1 MRNDFDLCSS
11 GEFVCYF
18 TFKFV
23 RNIGLSVT
31 SSYIY
36 LYEKTPFRSKYG
48 HKFFSLFI
56 HSQMKESWISSLFYF
71 VAYLYWTFFF
81 SFAFSFRLDL
91 NEHLN
96 AIVFGNFFK
105 WKKIYLTKVENKT
118 TNADMDRIYKFCI
131 GCLNLYS
138 NLLHIYIW
146 ICSPTFNR
154 INPAR

>member
-56 HSQMKESWISSLFYF
+56 HSQMKES
-71 VAYLYWTFFF
+71 
-81 SFAFSFRLDL
+81 
-91 NEHLN
+91 
-96 AIVFGNFFK
+96 
-105 WKKIYLTKVENKT
+105 
-118 TNADMDRIYKFCI
+118 
-131 GCLNLYS
+131 
-138 NLLHIYIW
+138 
-146 ICSPTFNR
+146 
-154 INPAR
+154 